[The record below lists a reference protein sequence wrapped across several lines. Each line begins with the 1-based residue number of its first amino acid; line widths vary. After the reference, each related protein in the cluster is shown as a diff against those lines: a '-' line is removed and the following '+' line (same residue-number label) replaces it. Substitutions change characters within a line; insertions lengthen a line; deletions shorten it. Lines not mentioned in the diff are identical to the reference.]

1 MENIAVCL
9 SQATFTYGLFL
20 KGEGGPSPVYIAF
33 VVFTQSLYCLY
44 YSLLLPI

>member
-1 MENIAVCL
+1 MEIIAVRL

-20 KGEGGPSPVYIAF
+20 KGEAGPLPIYIAF
-33 VVFTQSLYCLY
+33 VVYTQSLYCLY